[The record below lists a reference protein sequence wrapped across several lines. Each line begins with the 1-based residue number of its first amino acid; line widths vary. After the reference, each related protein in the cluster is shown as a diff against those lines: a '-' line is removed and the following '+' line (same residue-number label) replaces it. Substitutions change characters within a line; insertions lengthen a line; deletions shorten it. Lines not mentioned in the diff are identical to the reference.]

1 MRPGSTPAARASA
14 SSPGLATS
22 APMPSSRSSR
32 STGTSGL
39 AFTAN
44 ACSTGVPGAVTASK
58 ASRRSAADS
67 RMPVTS
73 SSPTRGASVSRNPC
87 STAARTAAS
96 RRAARPAARGSAPA
110 VTSPAL
116 SLICS
121 FARMHPA
128 KHPPDGG
135 ADAPPVLTSSI
146 HPVRM

>member
-39 AFTAN
+39 AFTAK

-58 ASRRSAADS
+58 AARRSAADS
-67 RMPVTS
+67 RMPVAS
-73 SSPTRGASVSRNPC
+73 SSATRGASVSRSPC

-96 RRAARPAARGSAPA
+96 RRAARGSGPA
-110 VTSPAL
+110 VTSPVL
-116 SLICS
+116 SLVCS

-128 KHPPDGG
+128 KHPRT
-135 ADAPPVLTSSI
+135 AAPT
-146 HPVRM
+146 HPLY